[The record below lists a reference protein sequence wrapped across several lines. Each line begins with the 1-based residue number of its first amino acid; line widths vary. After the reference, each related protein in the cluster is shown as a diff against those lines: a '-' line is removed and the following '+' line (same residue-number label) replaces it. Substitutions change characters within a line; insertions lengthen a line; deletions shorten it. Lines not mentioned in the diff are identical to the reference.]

1 MPDSEPGLL
10 ERVFALKSIPELA
23 SLHADDLMAL
33 ARVASPRPGH
43 GDGAT
48 PRAGIPCVRFVVQGS
63 LRPDAGG
70 GTFREAPCSVG
81 LVEALAGRRPPAV
94 ASDSPIRELR
104 IARSALLEVM
114 EEEFEVFR
122 ALLRCVSSE
131 ALRLGIARWAIPRQS
146 VLRDVGNE
154 PREIADRIA
163 LLRGVIPLRDAGIH
177 LLGQIANE
185 METVERNVGD
195 LMWELG
201 EAPRDALLILDGTL
215 LGWPA
220 AGAPVRLEPGLF
232 LGLAEALADERH
244 TLRVEVVH
252 RLRALRIHTEALV
265 DALEDEPTT
274 AQDLLCAIA
283 REVVQHKAEGEAGD
297 AS

>member
-1 MPDSEPGLL
+1 MSDSEPGLL

-33 ARVASPRPGH
+33 ARVAISQQCNE
-43 GDGAT
+43 DSAT
-48 PRAGIPCVRFVVQGS
+48 PDAGVRFVVQGS
-63 LRPDAGG
+63 VRPDAGG

-122 ALLRCVSSE
+122 ALLRCVCSE
-131 ALRLGIARWAIPRQS
+131 ALRRGIARWATPRQG
-146 VLRDVGNE
+146 VLRDVGNQ
-154 PREIADRIA
+154 PREIADRIV
-163 LLRGVIPLRDAGIH
+163 LLRGVAPLRDAGIH
-177 LLGQIANE
+177 LLGQIADE
-185 METVERNVGD
+185 METVDRDVGD
-195 LMWELG
+195 LIWEPG
-201 EAPRDALLILDGTL
+201 EAARGALLILDGTL
-215 LGWPA
+215 LGRPEG
-220 AGAPVRLEPGLF
+220 GAPVRLEPGML
-232 LGLAEALADERH
+232 LGLAEALADEQH

-252 RLRALRIHTEALV
+252 RLRALRIDTDALV

-274 AQDLLCAIA
+274 AQNLLCAIA
-283 REVVQHKAEGEAGD
+283 RDVVRHKAEGDAGI